1 MDKEESPAKAE
12 SVKKTARFSVEKII
26 RYTLV
31 GLIALSLGYLHY
43 LYVSTLFENNLNF
56 SHLSTME
63 REISLRTEMGFY
75 YSYYKTVVE
84 ERPFIAGVSKLM
96 YDRLV
101 EFPKEVNAFNRFNI
115 APEVL
120 IGAMYRY
127 LEPWLNTST
136 YRQCHMVYRGDEV
149 EPVQSCVGLGEPM
162 LFYLEAVWWLAGL
175 LVAALFLSAY
185 SLSNS
190 VLGGLLAV
198 AQYFANH
205 VECTR
210 VQWTPNERENMA
222 APLLLLQMGLVATQ
236 LRNGRT
242 YCRLQVSIF
251 IVNCLCLLFWQFSQF
266 VFLTQTVIFF
276 LMEQLKIIDLKALCI
291 FLHSH
296 FCGLHM
302 AVLLLQGNDMLK
314 TSLYTSFFLVVSTY
328 CLFFSSFRIK
338 VQNRL
343 DLFVE
348 AWLVILRL
356 LIVITSSFYLK
367 HLISDFLEI
376 EDDTHVWDILYSK
389 FTSYKNFHTLLYTCS
404 EVFDFLPLSTV
415 VNMTKT
421 CLIPMV
427 VFGVCVRVYS
437 WFGEEKK
444 TEKKEVLEDED
455 SGIENN
461 ADSKEKND
469 VEMDMTDSTV
479 RYLRRLKIEP
489 DVVYQVA
496 QLCVFA
502 ILAALVMRLKLLLGM
517 QLCVVSALAVNA
529 NHKIE
534 PAVVY
539 QVAQLCEFAILAA
552 LVMRLKLLLGM
563 QLCVV
568 SALAVN
574 ATIVYQ
580 VAQLCEFAILAAL
593 VMRLKLLLGMQLCVV
608 SALAVNA
615 NHKISPLMPNQL
627 ASDAAIELSLSSSS
641 SYVGAD
647 TTTAT
652 SSAYMK
658 VSPPVTASGRSFR
671 SIENRIFETDE
682 PCATPIL
689 VVAASDR
696 TVPPSETTTCVL
708 FRRRRERFQPD
719 AGVGGRARGTQRGER
734 ARQSSHSHARYALM
748 LTSQLSLVTYLS
760 AGLVFSSG
768 LDRQSSIEPA
778 VVYQVAQLCVFAI
791 LAALVMRLKLL
802 LGMQLCVVSA
812 LAVNANHKI
821 EPAVVYQVAQLCVFA
836 ILAALVMRL
845 KLLLG
850 MQLCV
855 VSALAVNANHKVP
868 PSLRKYLPLCWV
880 AGCAALAHRL
890 SVNMSAEMSHI
901 SEFSDFQ
908 QEELLNWIL
917 KETGAKAA
925 FAGSMPILATVMLV
939 TRRPIVAH
947 PHYENK
953 EVQYN
958 TIGNKETGAKAAF
971 AGSMPILATV
981 MLVTR
986 RPIVAHPHYENKE
999 ARYNTIQYNT
1009 IQYNIVGNKET
1020 GAKAAFAGS
1029 MPILATV
1036 MLVTRRPIVA
1046 HPHYENKEARA
1057 RAYAVYKT
1065 YGKFTTDELYKE
1077 LTALKAIYLIVEH
1090 KYCYGRS
1097 RQGCSFEDIWES
1109 EYPSR
1114 RGPRACHALLAGT
1127 QDHFYPVFRN
1137 NHYAVFRLH
1146 DYSVRYMPRSFD
1158 T

>member
-12 SVKKTARFSVEKII
+12 SVKKPARFSVEKII
-26 RYTLV
+26 RYTFV

-185 SLSNS
+185 SLSDS

-205 VECTR
+205 AECTR
-210 VQWTPNERENMA
+210 VQWAPNERENMA

-242 YCRLQVSIF
+242 YCRVQVSIF

-348 AWLVILRL
+348 AWLIILRL

-376 EDDTHVWDILYSK
+376 QDDTHVWDILYSK

-437 WFGEEKK
+437 WFGGEKK

-479 RYLRRLKIEP
+479 RYLRRL
-489 DVVYQVA
+489 
-496 QLCVFA
+496 
-502 ILAALVMRLKLLLGM
+502 
-517 QLCVVSALAVNA
+517 
-529 NHKIE
+529 
-534 PAVVY
+534 
-539 QVAQLCEFAILAA
+539 
-552 LVMRLKLLLGM
+552 
-563 QLCVV
+563 
-568 SALAVN
+568 
-574 ATIVYQ
+574 
-580 VAQLCEFAILAAL
+580 
-593 VMRLKLLLGMQLCVV
+593 
-608 SALAVNA
+608 
-615 NHKISPLMPNQL
+615 
-627 ASDAAIELSLSSSS
+627 
-641 SYVGAD
+641 
-647 TTTAT
+647 
-652 SSAYMK
+652 
-658 VSPPVTASGRSFR
+658 
-671 SIENRIFETDE
+671 
-682 PCATPIL
+682 
-689 VVAASDR
+689 
-696 TVPPSETTTCVL
+696 
-708 FRRRRERFQPD
+708 
-719 AGVGGRARGTQRGER
+719 
-734 ARQSSHSHARYALM
+734 
-748 LTSQLSLVTYLS
+748 
-760 AGLVFSSG
+760 
-768 LDRQSSIEPA
+768 
-778 VVYQVAQLCVFAI
+778 
-791 LAALVMRLKLL
+791 
-802 LGMQLCVVSA
+802 
-812 LAVNANHKI
+812 KI

-868 PSLRKYLPLCWV
+868 PSVRKYLPLCWV

-890 SVNMSAEMSHI
+890 SVNMGAEMSHI

-917 KETGAKAA
+917 
-925 FAGSMPILATVMLV
+925 
-939 TRRPIVAH
+939 
-947 PHYENK
+947 
-953 EVQYN
+953 
-958 TIGNKETGAKAAF
+958 
-971 AGSMPILATV
+971 
-981 MLVTR
+981 
-986 RPIVAHPHYENKE
+986 
-999 ARYNTIQYNT
+999 
-1009 IQYNIVGNKET
+1009 KET

-1077 LTALKAIYLIVEH
+1077 LTALKAIYLIVEN

-1114 RGPRACHALLAGT
+1114 RGPRACHALLSGT